1 MTISNESPAVAAG
14 APPPTKGDVQELIDG
29 VLAAYPARAR
39 KLRSKH
45 VKPNDP
51 SGTDEQCAVKAN
63 IKSRPGVMTPRGC
76 AYAGSKGV
84 VWGPVKDMVHLSHGP
99 IGCGQYS
106 WGGRRNYATGTPGI
120 DNFVNFQFTS
130 DFQEKDIVFGGN
142 KKLAK
147 ITQEI
152 AGLFPLAR
160 GISVQSECPVGLIG
174 DDIEAVAKEQGEA
187 LDLPIVPVRC
197 EGFRGVSQ
205 SLGHHIA
212 NDAIR
217 DFLLGT
223 KEPEVESG
231 PYDVALIG
239 DYNIGGDAW
248 ASRRI
253 LEDMGLRVIA
263 QWSGDGTM
271 QELASAHR
279 AKLSLLHCYRSMNYI
294 CTTLEEEY
302 GIPWEEYNFFG
313 PTKIIESMRRI
324 AEYFDDTI
332 REKTEAA
339 IARYEPYFAEV
350 QARYGPRLAGKKVM
364 LLIGGLRP
372 RHTIGAYEDL
382 GMQVIGT
389 WFEFAHKEDYVKT
402 SKELGE
408 AVLIYDDP
416 SSYELEEFTRALK
429 PDLVGAGVKEKYV
442 YHKMGVPFRQMH
454 SWDYSGPY
462 HGVEGFAVFARDMDT
477 TISSPSWDLFTA
489 PWQASRPA
497 PALAGAGVGS
507 DV

>member
-1 MTISNESPAVAAG
+1 MEAEAKEARRALIADVLSEY
-14 APPPTKGDVQELIDG
+14 PPKTAKRRGKHLNVYEEGDSDCG
-29 VLAAYPARAR
+29 V
-39 KLRSKH
+39 KS
-45 VKPNDP
+45 
-51 SGTDEQCAVKAN
+51 N
-63 IKSRPGVMTPRGC
+63 IKSIPGLMTVRGC
-76 AYAGSKGV
+76 AYAGAKGV
-84 VWGPVKDMVHLSHGP
+84 VWGPIKDIVHVSHGP
-99 IGCGQYS
+99 VGCGQYS
-106 WGGRRNYATGTPGI
+106 WGQRRNYVSGAVTG
-120 DNFVNFQFTS
+120 VNSWVEMQVTS
-130 DFQEKDIVFGGN
+130 NFQEKDIVFGGN

-147 ITQEI
+147 ITEEI

-223 KEPEVESG
+223 KEPEVETG
-231 PYDVALIG
+231 PYDVALMG

-294 CTTLEEEY
+294 CTTLEQEY

-324 AEYFDDTI
+324 AEYFDDSI

-339 IARYEPYFAEV
+339 IARYEPYFADV

-389 WFEFAHKEDYVKT
+389 GFEFAHNEDYVKT

-489 PWQASRPA
+489 PWQASQPA
-497 PALAGAGVGS
+497 PAVAGAGVGS